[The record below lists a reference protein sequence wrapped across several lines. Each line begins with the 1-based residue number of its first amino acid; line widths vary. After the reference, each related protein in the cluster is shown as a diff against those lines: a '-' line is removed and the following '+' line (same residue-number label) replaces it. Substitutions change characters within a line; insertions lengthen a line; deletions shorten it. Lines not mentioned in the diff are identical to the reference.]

1 MKKFNELTN
10 DEVINMTES
19 DFEKMFKNEFGDKL
33 IDEENEKKEIDEIL
47 APKTDLINKILIN
60 KIFK

>member
-47 APKTDLINKILIN
+47 AQKTDLINKI
-60 KIFK
+60 FK

>member
-10 DEVINMTES
+10 DELINMTES

-33 IDEENEKKEIDEIL
+33 IDEENEKKKEIDEIL
-47 APKTDLINKILIN
+47 AQKTDLINKI
-60 KIFK
+60 FK

>member
-10 DEVINMTES
+10 DELINMTES

-47 APKTDLINKILIN
+47 AQKTDLINKI
-60 KIFK
+60 FK

>member
-33 IDEENEKKEIDEIL
+33 IDEENEKKG
-47 APKTDLINKILIN
+47 NR
-60 KIFK
+60 

>member
-33 IDEENEKKEIDEIL
+33 IDEENEKKKIDEIL
-47 APKTDLINKILIN
+47 APKTDLINKI
-60 KIFK
+60 FK

>member
-47 APKTDLINKILIN
+47 APKTDLINKI
-60 KIFK
+60 FK

>member
-10 DEVINMTES
+10 DEVINMTDS

-47 APKTDLINKILIN
+47 ATKTDLINKI
-60 KIFK
+60 FK